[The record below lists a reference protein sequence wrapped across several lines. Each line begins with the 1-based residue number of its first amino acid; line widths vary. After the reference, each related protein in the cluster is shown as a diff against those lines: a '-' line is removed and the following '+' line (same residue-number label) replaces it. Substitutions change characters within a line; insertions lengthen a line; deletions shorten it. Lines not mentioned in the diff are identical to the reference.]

1 MKKLVSN
8 ELKELNNI
16 AVPLIIQSV
25 AGLIIGLT
33 DQAMVGR
40 ISIFAYSA
48 VGVIMSLLSLLA
60 GVLGFTS
67 VVFNING
74 AKALGKDDSVDFQDE
89 FSSCL
94 ILNILIGLTFFII
107 IILFQKPLLILLY
120 GFKGRI
126 LEEAVAYSI
135 IMSVYII
142 IQLLLFSFSA
152 LFKIKKMTKWI
163 LIGSTSASIINLIL
177 DYGLIFG
184 NFGLPKLEVKGAA
197 IGTILSLIINL
208 LFYICICRK
217 YVQFNYKKIEIYKF
231 KIKNNIKKSIPLM
244 GQDILEGSIFIIAT
258 NAIISRIGVIEIS
271 AYLILTQLINI
282 ILIPMYMYGS
292 ATLTLISKN
301 DGKNN
306 EESLI
311 NIPKLSILLSIAIYL
326 SLSILFLIF
335 REYLPRLITNDKEVI
350 LIASNLLIYIIMSN
364 IFNPFCTIYK
374 YSLQSLNESNFVLFN
389 TAKVNFIS
397 LFLMLFSVYILK
409 IQLYGIFISLFLNY
423 LIIFVIYL
431 KKYNSC
437 IAKKFN
443 ACNIENM
450 KIN

>member
-1 MKKLVSN
+1 MKKLISN

-25 AGLIIGLT
+25 AGLIIGFT

-48 VGVIMSLLSLLA
+48 VGVIVSLISLLA

-74 AKALGKDDSVDFQDE
+74 AKALGKDDNVDFQDE

-94 ILNILIGLTFFII
+94 MLNILIGLTFFII
-107 IILFQKPLLILLY
+107 IILFQKPILILLY

-126 LEEAVAYSI
+126 LEEAVAYSS

-163 LIGSTSASIINLIL
+163 LIGSTGASIINLIL

-184 NFGLPKLEVKGAA
+184 NFGFPRLEVKGAA
-197 IGTILSLIINL
+197 IATILSLIINL

-217 YVQFNYKKIEIYKF
+217 YMKFNYKKIEIYKF
-231 KIKNNIKKSIPLM
+231 KIKNNIKESIPLM
-244 GQDILEGSIFIIAT
+244 GQEVLEGSVFIIAT
-258 NAIISRIGVIEIS
+258 NAIISRIGVVEIS

-301 DGKNN
+301 DGENN

-311 NIPKLSILLSIAIYL
+311 NIPKLSILLSIIIYL
-326 SLSILFLIF
+326 FLSILFLAF
-335 REYLPRLITNDKEVI
+335 RKYLPRLITNDEEVI
-350 LIASNLLIYIIMSN
+350 LIASNLLIHIIISN
-364 IFNPFCTIYK
+364 IFNPFCTVYK
-374 YSLQSLNESNFVLFN
+374 YSLQSLNESKFVLFN
-389 TAKVNFIS
+389 TAKVNFLS

-409 IQLYGIFISLFLNY
+409 IQLYGIFISLFINY
-423 LIIFVIYL
+423 LIVFVIYL

-443 ACNIENM
+443 TYNIENM
-450 KIN
+450 KVN